1 MQFALDTK
9 RSFVARMTDLLPRS
23 AAVCAIALVTI
34 AAFTPIAASAQEQ
47 QRGVNL
53 SLTVVGGGK
62 KPSLLVLPIR
72 GASGDSITAIL
83 ARDLD
88 YSDRFTIVA
97 SSAAAEPNGP
107 LNFPVFSKLAVDGV
121 VQGTLLPS
129 GWLRV
134 SLHDVAKGLVVN
146 QKDFALPSSTGDA
159 NWRFGVHQISDGIEE
174 WITGERGIAATRI
187 AFERD
192 RRIWTVDSD
201 GANLRAVTSQGM
213 SPQWLPSGRGLVY
226 SVLFGNR
233 DPIMLTDLTTGAQ
246 RTLTAANGMQDMA
259 PSVSRDGRTVVF
271 TRISD
276 NGADLHVMPIDGGTP
291 QRITV
296 GRGKGSFQP
305 SFSPDGQ
312 RIVFTSD
319 RSGRSD
325 VYISDVDGTN
335 VELLTA
341 GSYGERGDRYA
352 PDWSPDGRLVAYH
365 GDVGGSIQVMTINL
379 RDQSVKQ
386 ATSEG
391 RNEDASWAPD
401 SRHLVF
407 TSQRSGTRQLWITD
421 TETGR
426 TRQLT
431 RGSAARLGAWS
442 PRLATP

>member
-1 MQFALDTK
+1 MQFAPDTK
-9 RSFVARMTDLLPRS
+9 RSLAVRALPL
-23 AAVCAIALVTI
+23 CAIAL
-34 AAFTPIAASAQEQ
+34 AALSSAPVRVRAQEQ
-47 QRGVNL
+47 RGGVTL
-53 SLTVVGGGK
+53 SLTVNGAGR

-72 GASGDSITAIL
+72 GASGDSITAML
-83 ARDLD
+83 SRDLD
-88 YSDRFTIVA
+88 FSDRFTIVP

-129 GWLRV
+129 GWLRIA
-134 SLHDVAKGLVVN
+134 LHDVAKAMVVF
-146 QKDFALPSSTGDA
+146 QKDFPLPATSNLADA
-159 NWRFGVHQISDGIEE
+159 AWRFNVHLVSDGIEE
-174 WITGERGIAATRI
+174 FITGQRGIAASRI
-187 AFERD
+187 AFVREG
-192 RRIWTVDSD
+192 RIWTVDSD
-201 GANLRAVTSQGM
+201 GANARAVTSQGL
-213 SPQWLPSGRGLVY
+213 SPQWLPNGRGLVY
-226 SVLFGNR
+226 SVNLGVR
-233 DPIMLTDLTTGAQ
+233 DPIMITDLATGAQ
-246 RTLTAANGMQDMA
+246 RTLTSANGMQDLA
-259 PSVSRDGRTVVF
+259 PAVSRDGRSIVF

-312 RIVFTSD
+312 RIVFASD

-335 VELLTA
+335 VEALTA

-365 GDVGGSIQVMTINL
+365 GDVGGSVQVMTINL

-386 ATSEG
+386 VTTEG

-401 SRHLVF
+401 ARHLVF

-421 TETGR
+421 IESGR

-431 RGSAARLGAWS
+431 KGSAARLAAWS
-442 PRLATP
+442 PRLAAP